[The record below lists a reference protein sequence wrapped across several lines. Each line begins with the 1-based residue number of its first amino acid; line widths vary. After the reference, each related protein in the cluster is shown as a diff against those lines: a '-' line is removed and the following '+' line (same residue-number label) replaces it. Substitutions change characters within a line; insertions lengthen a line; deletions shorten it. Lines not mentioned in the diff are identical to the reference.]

1 MKVSR
6 SSRLNGE
13 YQKEISEIIR
23 TRLKDKEPAL
33 SGIISVTEADVA
45 PDLKTA
51 KIYISIFAKDEAEKL
66 RSFDIIS
73 ENAGFIRHEL
83 SQVMRMRTVPA
94 LTFLWDGSMAYG
106 AKMDELFKKI
116 HDSEEK
122 KDGDRLKERN
132 FVSAINNTLEEIAE
146 RIKRAKSAVILT
158 HMRPDGDAIGSALAL
173 SRALDVLGIE
183 NSVSDESDIPS
194 NLSFLTGTEKIGK
207 GFFKEAD
214 LYIAVDS
221 ADEQRLGALVD
232 DFRAVSRKKDTVNI
246 DHHVSNTRFAKYNYV
261 RECSANC
268 MNIAV
273 LVEKL
278 GVPLD
283 KELAQYL
290 LLGLLTDSGNFS
302 HDDVTGGNFSD
313 GGEARESGGGYS
325 LAQL

>member
-23 TRLKDKEPAL
+23 TRLKDKEPKL

-51 KIYISIFAKDEAEKL
+51 KVYISIYAKDEAEKL

-122 KDGDRLKERN
+122 KDGD
-132 FVSAINNTLEEIAE
+132 
-146 RIKRAKSAVILT
+146 
-158 HMRPDGDAIGSALAL
+158 D
-173 SRALDVLGIE
+173 
-183 NSVSDESDIPS
+183 
-194 NLSFLTGTEKIGK
+194 
-207 GFFKEAD
+207 
-214 LYIAVDS
+214 
-221 ADEQRLGALVD
+221 
-232 DFRAVSRKKDTVNI
+232 
-246 DHHVSNTRFAKYNYV
+246 
-261 RECSANC
+261 
-268 MNIAV
+268 
-273 LVEKL
+273 
-278 GVPLD
+278 
-283 KELAQYL
+283 
-290 LLGLLTDSGNFS
+290 
-302 HDDVTGGNFSD
+302 
-313 GGEARESGGGYS
+313 
-325 LAQL
+325 